1 MARFW
6 LHSYRGIVESGRDR
20 GAIRL
25 GIHADG
31 REKTWGE
38 ERSRIPV
45 TGLHIVYPDSDH
57 TTVA

>member
-1 MARFW
+1 MKG
-6 LHSYRGIVESGRDR
+6 LYRGIVKSGRDR

-38 ERSRIPV
+38 ERSGIPM
-45 TGLHIVYPDSDH
+45 TGLHTFYPASDH